1 MSRRRMLPKYVSQFT
16 DTRGRERFRFRRT
29 GLPTYYFKEPLGSD
43 GFRTEYQGCL
53 DRAPLKKVNGR
64 VVTPGTVDDALNRYY
79 ASGDF
84 NTGKPVT
91 RQKRR
96 ALLEWFREFRGDHGK
111 RVGDA
116 TAKGLQFEHLDKII
130 TTKAAEHHFAA
141 LNLRKQ
147 IKRFCKWMVK
157 ARIRTDNPAD
167 HTAVISAKT
176 DGFHTWTEDEIAQ
189 YQAHHDLGTKARL
202 ALELFLWTGKRR
214 SDGVDLG
221 PQHVQDGCFYGVDEK
236 TNKPAWIPIA
246 PQLQEAIDAMGPCQ
260 HLAYLVSERGR
271 AFSAKSFG
279 NRMRKW
285 CDEAGLPQCSTHGL
299 RKAISRRLAEAD
311 QGNAQIKSITQHS
324 TDTEVSIYTRQAE
337 QRRLAKSAMRVL
349 SLAHQN
355 GSPQKKAA
363 NSDG

>member
-16 DTRGRERFRFRRT
+16 DTRGRERFRFRRA
-29 GLPTYYFKEPLGSD
+29 GAATYYFKAALGSEE
-43 GFRTEYQGCL
+43 FRTEYQDCL
-53 DRAPLKKVNGR
+53 DRAPATKAGR
-64 VVTPGTVDDALNRYY
+64 RGATPGSVDDALVRYY

-84 NTGKPVT
+84 NTGKSIT

-96 ALLEWFREFRGDHGK
+96 ALLEWFREFRGDAGQ
-111 RVGDA
+111 RMGDA
-116 TAKGLQFEHLDKII
+116 PARAIQFEHLDKII

-157 ARIRTDNPAD
+157 ARIRLDNPAD
-167 HTAVISAKT
+167 HTTPLSAKT
-176 DGFHTWTEDEIAQ
+176 SGFHTWTEIEIAQ
-189 YQAHHDLGTKARL
+189 YQAHHPLGTKARL

-214 SDGVDLG
+214 GDGVDLG
-221 PQHVQDGCFYGVDEK
+221 PQHVQDGCFYGIDEK
-236 TNKPAWIPIA
+236 TQKPAWIPIA
-246 PQLQEAIDAMGPCQ
+246 PQLQEAIDAMGPSQ

-285 CDEAGLPQCSTHGL
+285 CDEAGLPNCTTHGL
-299 RKAISRRLAEAD
+299 RKAISRRLAEAE
-311 QGNAQIKSITQHS
+311 QGNAQIKSITQHG
-324 TDTEVSIYTRQAE
+324 TDTEVAIYTRQAE